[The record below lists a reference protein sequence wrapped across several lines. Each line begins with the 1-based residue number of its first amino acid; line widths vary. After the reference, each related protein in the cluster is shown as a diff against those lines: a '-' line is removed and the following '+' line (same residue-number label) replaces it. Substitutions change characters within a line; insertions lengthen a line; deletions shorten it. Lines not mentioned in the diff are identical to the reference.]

1 MSQHFLLG
9 IIFFALHLSQVTQSE
24 QCPQTKHASTKVVT
38 VHCFQ
43 LSTYLFETVFNLK
56 SKQALEEENRK
67 KVQNALI

>member
-9 IIFFALHLSQVTQSE
+9 IMHLSQITQSE

-38 VHCFQ
+38 VKYILIQ
-43 LSTYLFETVFNLK
+43 TVFNLK
-56 SKQALEEENRK
+56 SKQALEEENRQ